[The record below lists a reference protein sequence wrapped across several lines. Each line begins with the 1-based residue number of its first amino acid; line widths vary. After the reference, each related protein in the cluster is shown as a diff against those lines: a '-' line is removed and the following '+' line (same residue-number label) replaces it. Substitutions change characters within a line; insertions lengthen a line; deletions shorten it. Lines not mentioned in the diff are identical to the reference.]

1 MGNNRLSEKECYELF
16 RKYETPE
23 HIKLHCRAVSNTAVV
38 VADQLNRHGY
48 HFDLELIRVSGLIH
62 DVVRLRENH
71 AEEGAQIL

>member
-48 HFDLELIRVSGLIH
+48 HFDL
-62 DVVRLRENH
+62 
-71 AEEGAQIL
+71 